1 MIYFIPYFNFFEL
14 FYTNKFFIYLIVTI
28 IMVTISHIVNKLVD
42 ERIYLHEALS
52 HGIASY
58 GSVAKHLKPEI
69 EKEVG
74 REVEHFAIV
83 TALRRYAEKLTT
95 RFNEVKF
102 DANFSEVNLKTNIID
117 INVLKTQD
125 LFDKLKKFY
134 DLINF
139 EKGDILHVIYGR
151 THVAIVTN
159 ERYKE
164 KILSLLQNQK
174 IKKIE
179 EDLVELSFTV
189 GKERIEEPGVLFK
202 LTRSLAWENINVIEI
217 ISVDLEVT
225 FIINKKDAN
234 KAYNALERLIT
245 NGVP

>member
-1 MIYFIPYFNFFEL
+1 
-14 FYTNKFFIYLIVTI
+14 
-28 IMVTISHIVNKLVD
+28 MVTISHIVNKLVD

-69 EKEVG
+69 EKELSK
-74 REVEHFAIV
+74 EVEHFAIV
-83 TALRRYAEKLTT
+83 TALRRYADKLTT
-95 RFNEVKF
+95 KFNGVKF
-102 DANFSEVNLKTNIID
+102 GTKFSEVNLKTHIID

-125 LFDKLKKFY
+125 IFDKLKRFY

-139 EKGDILHVIYGR
+139 EKGDILHIIYGR

-164 KILSLLQNQK
+164 KILKLLQHQK
-174 IKKIE
+174 IKRIE
-179 EDLVELSFTV
+179 EDLVALSFTV

-202 LTRSLAWENINVIEI
+202 LTRSMAWEDINIVEI
-217 ISVDLEVT
+217 ISVDMEVT
-225 FIINKKDAN
+225 FIVSKNDAN
-234 KAYNALERLIT
+234 KGYNALERLI
-245 NGVP
+245 V